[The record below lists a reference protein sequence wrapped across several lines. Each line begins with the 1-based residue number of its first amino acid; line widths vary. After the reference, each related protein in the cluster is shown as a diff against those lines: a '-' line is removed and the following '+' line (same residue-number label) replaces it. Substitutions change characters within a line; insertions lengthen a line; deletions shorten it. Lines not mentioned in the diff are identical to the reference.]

1 MTTEPEAAPE
11 AAPAPA
17 PEAAPTPTPAP
28 VPAPAAAPVPV
39 PVPAPVPPPPSPAV
53 PRPEPGRGADIAIGL
68 WLLVCAALVFA
79 MVVIGGVTRLTHS
92 GLSMVE
98 WRPLIGILPPLS
110 DMEWQ
115 RVFGLYQLSPEYL
128 QINKGMSLDDFKG
141 IFWWEWFHRLVAQ
154 SIAFVYLLPFL
165 YFWRTGRIRKGLMPN
180 LVGLFLLGGM
190 QGVVGWL
197 MVASGLSDRPSVSHY
212 RLAAHLSTALLIFS
226 FLLWQAL
233 SLLKPERRSAAV
245 AGGWHAW
252 TLRLHLSFALMLMV
266 TTLVWGAM
274 VAGLHAGL
282 IYNTFPLMNGSFIAG
297 EAWYYDPKWINIFE
311 NPPAVQFCHRWLAIT
326 TGFVILLYGW
336 RVASIETLATATRRL
351 GFILSAWVL
360 VQISLGITTL
370 VLSVPLTTAVIH
382 QAGAVVLL
390 TLILIALHDL
400 RRPLPTGVRMS

>member
-17 PEAAPTPTPAP
+17 PTP
-28 VPAPAAAPVPV
+28 VPAPAPEPAPSPSPPLPVP
-39 PVPAPVPPPPSPAV
+39 V

-68 WLLVCAALVFA
+68 WLLVCAAMVFA

-92 GLSMVE
+92 GLSIVE
-98 WRPLIGILPPLS
+98 WRPLIGMLPPLS
-110 DMEWQ
+110 EAEWQ

-128 QINKGMSLDDFKG
+128 QVNKGMGLEDFKG
-141 IFWWEWFHRLVAQ
+141 IFWWEWFHRLIAQ

-165 YFWRTGRIRKGLMPN
+165 YFWRTGKIRKALMPN

-212 RLAAHLSTALLIFS
+212 RLAAHLSVALLIFS

-245 AGGWHAW
+245 AGWRAW
-252 TLRLHLSFALMLMV
+252 TLRLHLRLALVLMV

-311 NPPAVQFCHRWLAIT
+311 NPPTVQFCHRWLAIT

-336 RVASIETLATATRRL
+336 WVASIETLAPATRRL
-351 GFILSAWVL
+351 GFLLGVWVL

-370 VLSVPLTTAVIH
+370 VLSVPLDTAVIH

-390 TLILIALHDL
+390 TLILMALHDL
-400 RRPLPTGVRMS
+400 RSPLPSAGRKP